1 MKFRLIPDRTQYLN
15 DVSEVPRAFAPFLEL
30 SDDGE
35 NFLEWETGFDG
46 KNFYCVIN
54 SDVFGREE
62 KSFEPKEKE
71 NLLYKKFTKRFVKNF
86 LYDYLSRHLDK
97 RLPYGSLTGVRP
109 TGLYYELMKE
119 NDPKGYLEKEF
130 KVSEKRASLIEK
142 CVLNQKG
149 YRNEDPLAAA
159 IFVNVP
165 FCPTRCA
172 YCSFISTEVFRVE
185 KELPLYV
192 ETAVREL
199 ERIKE
204 IIGNSGR
211 KVSSIYVGGGTPT
224 CLGTALLE
232 KLLTPLKDFGTE
244 FTVEAGRPD
253 TVDAEKVDLLKAMNV
268 TRVSLNPQTFHERTL
283 EKIGRKHTVEE
294 IYRSYELLKDK
305 FSVNADLIAG
315 LPDEDEEDFAYSVRK
330 TTELRPDNV
339 TVHAV
344 SLKRGSRFNEEG
356 RSKKADGRA
365 FAMCDFALDYLQEKG
380 YSPYY
385 MYRQKN
391 TADNAENV
399 GYCLPGTQCRYNID
413 MMEESITVFGAGA
426 GAVSKSVCGE
436 KEHRIERLANPKG
449 FREYIDRREEVIG
462 RKAEFFNTF
471 RS

>member
-1 MKFRLIPDRTQYLN
+1 MKFRLIPDTTQYLN
-15 DVSEVPRAFAPFLEL
+15 DVSEVPRAFAPFLEI
-30 SDDGE
+30 SDEGE
-35 NFLEWETGFDG
+35 NFLEWKIYRDG
-46 KNFYCVIN
+46 NSFGCVID
-54 SDVFGREE
+54 SDVFGKEE
-62 KSFEPKEKE
+62 KSFIIEEE
-71 NLLYKKFTKRFVKNF
+71 QDLLYKKFTKRFVKNF
-86 LYDYLSRHLDK
+86 LYDYLSRHLG
-97 RLPYGSLTGVRP
+97 RELPYGSLTGVRP
-109 TGLYYELMKE
+109 TGLYYELISE
-119 NDPKGYLEKEF
+119 NNPKGYLQKEF

-159 IFVNVP
+159 VFVNVP

-172 YCSFISTEVFRVE
+172 YCSFISTEAFRVA

-192 ETAVREL
+192 DTAVAEL

-204 IIGNSGR
+204 IISRSGR
-211 KVSSIYVGGGTPT
+211 KVSSVYVGGGTPT
-224 CLGTALLE
+224 CLETALLE

-253 TVDAEKVDLLKAMNV
+253 TVNEEKVDLLKAMNV

-294 IYRSYELLKDK
+294 IYRSYELLKGK

-315 LPDEDEEDFAYSVRK
+315 LPEEDKDDFVYSLQK
-330 TTELRPDNV
+330 TTELGPDNV
-339 TVHAV
+339 TVHAL
-344 SLKRGSRFNEEG
+344 SLKRGSVFNEEG
-356 RSKKADGRA
+356 RAKKADGTT
-365 FAMCDFALDYLQEKG
+365 FEMCDHAMDELQEKG
-380 YSPYY
+380 YLPYY

-413 MMEESITVFGAGA
+413 MMEESVTVFGAGA
-426 GAVSKSVCGE
+426 GAVSKSIHGE
-436 KEHRIERLANPKG
+436 KERRIERLANPKG

-462 RKAEFFNTF
+462 RKTQFFHVLED
-471 RS
+471 